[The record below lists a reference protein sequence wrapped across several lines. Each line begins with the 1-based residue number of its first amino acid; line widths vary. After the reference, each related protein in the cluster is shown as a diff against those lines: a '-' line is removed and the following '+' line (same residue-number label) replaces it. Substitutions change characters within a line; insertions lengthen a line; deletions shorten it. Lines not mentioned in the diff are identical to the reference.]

1 MTLISLKAE
10 SFRTDGAV
18 KAEFSDNSTLLLSTD
33 YLSETILF
41 GGEIDAAL
49 PETGRELSPLEES
62 AFRFAAACYRAE
74 KAALRLIARAEQNS
88 LALTAKLER
97 RKFDADVARA
107 VVSRLLEQDLL
118 DDGRFAERW
127 VRSRLAVRK
136 PPSPQGLLAALGK
149 RGIDRKSSLKAL
161 DKVLDS
167 QTEYELLLKY
177 LERTQFPQGK
187 RIFSLR
193 AQLKHE
199 GFSSAALDRYFDC

>member
-18 KAEFSDNSTLLLSTD
+18 KVEFSDNSTLLLSTN
-33 YLSETILF
+33 YLPETILPA
-41 GGEIDAAL
+41 GEINTAL
-49 PETGRELSPLEES
+49 LETGRELSPLEEN
-62 AFRFAAACYRAE
+62 AFRFAAACYQAE

-88 LALTAKLER
+88 LVLTAKLER
-97 RKFDADVARA
+97 RKFDAVVAKA
-107 VVSRLLEQDLL
+107 VVSRLLEQGLL

-127 VRSRLAVRK
+127 IRSRLALRK

-149 RGIDRKSSLKAL
+149 RGIDRKSSFKAL

-177 LERTQFPQGK
+177 LEKAQFPQGK

-193 AQLKHE
+193 AHLKFE
-199 GFSSAALDRYFDC
+199 GFSSMVLDRYFDS